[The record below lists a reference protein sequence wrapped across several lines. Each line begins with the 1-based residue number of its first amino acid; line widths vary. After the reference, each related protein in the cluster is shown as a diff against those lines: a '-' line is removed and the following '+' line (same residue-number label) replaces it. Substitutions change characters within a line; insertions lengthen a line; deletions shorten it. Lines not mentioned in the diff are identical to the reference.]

1 MKGRSQIPR
10 SSGFER
16 AERVQA
22 SAVEQQTDDLR
33 DLVSIGHFLAPE
45 MHRHGG
51 VDTAASAVREWAE
64 DDVDMI
70 AAAEAMARRQHD
82 DDSAEILHRARALAA
97 A

>member
-1 MKGRSQIPR
+1 
-10 SSGFER
+10 
-16 AERVQA
+16 V
-22 SAVEQQTDDLR
+22 VEKQTDDLR

-45 MHRHGG
+45 MHRQGG

-70 AAAEAMARRQHD
+70 AAAEAMARREHD
-82 DDSAEILHRARALAA
+82 DDSAEVLHRARALAA